1 MSVPSLKVQQSATK
15 PNYVVGCRYIDQ
27 RRIACELRRAVI
39 ETEGYNRHPLRQG
52 VEEQVFASAVQTRK
66 NDHRA
71 RIANPEL
78 PVIDVGEG
86 CYAVNPKC
94 LDPFRQLAPLLRA
107 TDDRQ
112 PVTQPTRESEGA
124 DDPDKLADVT
134 TIAERNEEAFHAGKT
149 MSRGVAAVCHP
160 SLFVKSDLAAIAR

>member
-27 RRIACELRRAVI
+27 RRIACEFRRAVI
-39 ETEGYNRHPLRQG
+39 ETERYNRYPLRQG
-52 VEEQVFASAVQTRK
+52 VEQQVFASAVQTRK

-71 RIANPEL
+71 RIAKPEL
-78 PVIDVGEG
+78 PVIDIGEG

-94 LDPFRQLAPLLRA
+94 LNPFRQLPALLRA

-112 PVTQPTRESEGA
+112 PVTQPARESEGA

-149 MSRGVAAVCHP
+149 MSRGVAAVRHP
-160 SLFVKSDLAAIAR
+160 TLFAKLDVVAMAR